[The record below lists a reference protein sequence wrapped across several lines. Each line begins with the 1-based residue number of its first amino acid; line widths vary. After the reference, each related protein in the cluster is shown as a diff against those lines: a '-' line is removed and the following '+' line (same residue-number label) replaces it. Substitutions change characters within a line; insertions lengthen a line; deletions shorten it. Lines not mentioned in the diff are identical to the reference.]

1 MRLETRR
8 HPDQDEIEKY
18 SLGDL
23 SEEESSRFE
32 EHLLICESCQDRVEA
47 SDRFVSAMQSA
58 SAQIRQGTPRTEDR
72 KWYFPRL
79 VPTVAFAAAVVFL
92 GAVGLEWGAKRSGNR
107 RDTEPAFAINL
118 AAMRGDGIGA
128 KAPAGRALTLQ
139 LDLAGLPPESS
150 FRLELVDRVGG
161 RVWQGAVIPQGSQA
175 VASVPKLG
183 GGHYFLRTYAP
194 SGKLLREYGLE
205 VESR

>member
-1 MRLETRR
+1 MELESMRLETRR

-92 GAVGLEWGAKRSGNR
+92 GAVGLEWGAKRSGN
-107 RDTEPAFAINL
+107 
-118 AAMRGDGIGA
+118 
-128 KAPAGRALTLQ
+128 
-139 LDLAGLPPESS
+139 
-150 FRLELVDRVGG
+150 
-161 RVWQGAVIPQGSQA
+161 
-175 VASVPKLG
+175 
-183 GGHYFLRTYAP
+183 
-194 SGKLLREYGLE
+194 
-205 VESR
+205 